1 MDVDYEEVP
10 DTKVCPRCEMEKPLT
25 AYNKKRA
32 ECKSCQ
38 SVYNHNWREEGSVAS
53 TDDLPETKVCS
64 HCKVLKPVTEYNK
77 RRAECKKCQS
87 VYHHRWRGERPNDTS
102 ETKVC
107 AQRQVE
113 KPLTEFSKKKD
124 GRLQSQCYC
133 KSCQSSY
140 RNRWNKEKD
149 GIGLMDTSTDD
160 SLYVMSISKLRGIV
174 KVGRSKNPNERA
186 FQLALSH
193 PFLVNVDH
201 QYPGYGFLELVIHR
215 KLLPYRVEDGS
226 GREWFNATGSVAD
239 TIIKGVIA
247 EYELSQDMTRVRNAG
262 I

>member
-1 MDVDYEEVP
+1 MEVDYEEVP

-38 SVYNHNWREEGSVAS
+38 SVYNQIWRDEGSVAS

-77 RRAECKKCQS
+77 KRSECKKCQS

-107 AQRQVE
+107 AQCQVE
-113 KPLTEFSKKKD
+113 KPLNEFRKK
-124 GRLQSQCYC
+124 QSYC
-133 KSCQSSY
+133 KSCHSSY
-140 RNRWNKEKD
+140 WNSWNTE
-149 GIGLMDTSTDD
+149 MDTSTDD

-262 I
+262 T